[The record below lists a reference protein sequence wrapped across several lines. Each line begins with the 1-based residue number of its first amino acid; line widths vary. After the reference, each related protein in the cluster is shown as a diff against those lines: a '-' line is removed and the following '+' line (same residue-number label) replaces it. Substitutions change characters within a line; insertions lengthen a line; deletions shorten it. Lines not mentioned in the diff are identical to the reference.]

1 MELTN
6 AIEELSWREDRIF
19 QRLLKS
25 ISEEVFPIKSEL
37 LELEKAM
44 VDVDLALARVKL
56 GRIYRGI
63 FPEFAIP

>member
-6 AIEELSWREDRIF
+6 AIEELSWREDSIF

-25 ISEEVFPIKSEL
+25 ISEEVFPIKSKL

-44 VDVDLALARVKL
+44 IDVDLCRFSLS
-56 GRIYRGI
+56 
-63 FPEFAIP
+63 